1 MRCLPS
7 LQGHRQPL
15 PSSSMTIDTAIREP
29 ENFAKAWRQCL
40 QAEQATLKTQF
51 LADKNTPRLLK
62 EHSKLVDRLLRELWQ
77 NANIDPQ
84 VCLVAVG
91 GYGRGE
97 LFPSSDVDLLILLPE
112 NASAE
117 VNQSIESLIG
127 LFWDIGLAIGHSVR
141 DLKESAEEAAKDVTV
156 QTNLLEARYLTGSKS
171 LYRQFEQLRMG
182 MIDPHI
188 FFQAK
193 MLEQR
198 QRHARFNDTAYNLE
212 PNVKESPGGL
222 RDLQNVLW
230 ITRSLG
236 LGKDWTALCKAGLI
250 TPMEARQIRRH
261 EKHLQMLRIRLHYL
275 ANRRE
280 DRLIFDFQNDL
291 ARALGFVNTPRRRAS
306 EQLMNGFYSSAK
318 YISLMND
325 ILLQLLEE
333 RINPAKTATVSIN
346 SRFVSRHD
354 LLDIKS
360 ATILQKHPYSILE
373 SFLLLEQHQELKGMS
388 PNLLRTLHR
397 VKNLVNREFRQ
408 SKKNQALFIDI
419 LKQPVGVTHALRLMN
434 RYGILG
440 RYIPAF
446 GRIVGQM
453 QHDLFHVYT
462 VDEHILNVLRNLR
475 RFALRKF
482 DHEFPLCSKLFSEF
496 DKPHLL
502 YLGALFHDIAKGRG
516 GDHSTLGT
524 IDAKR
529 FCRQHGL
536 SKADGELVTWL
547 VESHL
552 TMSSVAQKSDLSDPA
567 VIEQFAQSI
576 GDERRLTAL
585 YLLTVADIRGTS
597 PKVWNAWK
605 AKLLENLFFA
615 TQRHLRGESAN
626 LVMEI
631 DLRQSLAKDK
641 LSYFGIK
648 PESYHDLW
656 EKLGKQYFLRYEA
669 QEIAW
674 HTRLLMPYKL
684 TKEVIVRARLSPA
697 GDGIQ
702 TMIYTSDRDDLFAH
716 ICGFFERAGYNIV
729 EARVYTTEHGYAL
742 NSFIVLDQNDKSI
755 SYRDLLNYFE
765 YELTQKLAANK
776 LPQSPVQGRISRQV
790 KHMPI
795 STSASIR
802 VARNTNH
809 HLLEIVAN
817 DRPGLLSKLASMFL
831 KHQVQLHNAKINTL
845 GNRAEDTF
853 VISGLGGGKLSEE
866 LVKKLQSDLL
876 HEL

>member
-1 MRCLPS
+1 MS
-7 LQGHRQPL
+7 TGAA
-15 PSSSMTIDTAIREP
+15 TREP
-29 ENFAKAWRQCL
+29 ENFAKAWRQRL
-40 QAEQATLKTQF
+40 QTEQAMLQTAF
-51 LADKNTPRLLK
+51 EADANTPRLLK
-62 EHSKLVDRLLRELWQ
+62 QHSKLVDSLLQDLWRS
-77 NANIDPQ
+77 ANISHEI
-84 VCLVAVG
+84 CLIAVG

-97 LFPSSDVDLLILLPE
+97 LFPYSDVDLLILLPQ

-117 VNQSIESLIG
+117 LNQSIEGLIG
-127 LFWDIGLAIGHSVR
+127 LFWDIGLAVGHSVR
-141 DLKESAEEAAKDVTV
+141 DLQECAHEASKDATV
-156 QTNLLEARYLTGSKS
+156 QTNLLEARYLTGSKN
-171 LYRQFEQLRMG
+171 LYQQFEKLMADL
-182 MIDPHI
+182 INPAS

-236 LGKDWTALCKAGLI
+236 LGKDWTALTKAGLI
-250 TPMEARQIRRH
+250 SQTEARQIRRH
-261 EKHLQMLRIRLHYL
+261 EKHLQMLRVRLHYL
-275 ANRRE
+275 AKRRE

-291 ARALGFVNTPRRRAS
+291 AKALGFVNTPRRRAS

-318 YISLMND
+318 FISLMND

-333 RINPAKTATVSIN
+333 RIYPTQTSAIPIN
-346 SRFVSRHD
+346 SRFEARHN

-360 ATILQKHPYSILE
+360 ATILQREPSSILE

-408 SKKNQALFIDI
+408 SEKNKALFINI
-419 LKQPVGVTHALRLMN
+419 LKEPVGVTHALRLMN

-475 RFALRKF
+475 RFALSKF
-482 DHEFPLCSKLFSEF
+482 DHEFPLCSKLFSAF

-524 IDAKR
+524 VDARK

-536 SKADGELVTWL
+536 PKTDGELVAWL

-567 VIEQFAQSI
+567 VIENFAKLMAN
-576 GDERRLTAL
+576 ERRLTAL

-615 TQRHLRGESAN
+615 TQRYLRGETAN
-626 LVMEI
+626 VAMEV
-631 DLRQSLAKDK
+631 DLRQSQAREK
-641 LSYFGIK
+641 LSYYGIK
-648 PESYHDLW
+648 PESYQDLW
-656 EKLGKQYFLRYEA
+656 EKFGKLYFLRYEA

-674 HTRLLMPYKL
+674 HTRLLMPHKS
-684 TKEVIVRARLSPA
+684 TQEVVVRARLSPA

-716 ICGFFERAGYNIV
+716 ICGFFERTGYNIV
-729 EARVYTTEHGYAL
+729 EARVYTTAHGYAL

-755 SYRDLLNYFE
+755 SYRSLLNYFE
-765 YELTQKLAANK
+765 YELTQRLAEK
-776 LPQSPVQGRISRQV
+776 SLPQNPVQGRVSRQV

-795 STSASIR
+795 SAMVTYKEDINS
-802 VARNTNH
+802 NNH
-809 HLLEIVAN
+809 TLEVIAN

-831 KHQVQLHNAKINTL
+831 KHQVHLHNAKINTL

-853 VISGLGGGKLSEE
+853 VISGPASSKLSEDT
-866 LVKKLQSDLL
+866 LKKLEEDLL
-876 HEL
+876 HSL

>member
-1 MRCLPS
+1 MS
-7 LQGHRQPL
+7 AK
-15 PSSSMTIDTAIREP
+15 SAIRES
-29 ENFAKAWRQCL
+29 EHFAKVWRRRL
-40 QAEQATLKTQF
+40 QAEQAKLRENFSTNANTQ
-51 LADKNTPRLLK
+51 RLLK
-62 EHSKLVDRLLRELWQ
+62 EHCKLVDMLLQDLWLS
-77 NANIDPQ
+77 ANISPEA
-84 VCLVAVG
+84 CLIAVG

-97 LFPSSDVDLLILLPE
+97 LFPYSDVDLLILLPE

-117 VNQSIESLIG
+117 LNQSIESLIG
-127 LFWDIGLAIGHSVR
+127 LFWDIGLAVGHSVR
-141 DLKESAEEAAKDVTV
+141 NLRECAEEASKDATV
-156 QTNLLEARYLTGSKS
+156 QTNLLEARYLTGNKR
-171 LYRQFEQLRMG
+171 LYQRFEDLLLGLIEPVQFY
-182 MIDPHI
+182 
-188 FFQAK
+188 QAK
-193 MLEQR
+193 MHEQR

-222 RDLQNVLW
+222 RDLQNILW
-230 ITRSLG
+230 ISRSMG
-236 LGKDWTALCKAGLI
+236 LGKDWSSLAKAGLI
-250 TPMEARQIRRH
+250 STTEARQIRRH
-261 EKHLQMLRIRLHYL
+261 EKHLQMLRVRLHYL

-291 ARALGFVNTPRRRAS
+291 AKSLGFVNTPRRRAS
-306 EQLMNGFYSSAK
+306 EQLMYGFYNSAK

-325 ILLQLLEE
+325 VLLQLLEE
-333 RINPAKTATVSIN
+333 RINPTNTTPVPIN
-346 SRFVSRHD
+346 SRFEARHD
-354 LLDIKS
+354 LLEIKS
-360 ATILQKHPYSILE
+360 ATLLQRDPSTILE
-373 SFLLLEQHQELKGMS
+373 SFLLLERHQELKGMS

-408 SKKNQALFIDI
+408 SEKNKALFLDI
-419 LKQPVGVTHALRLMN
+419 LKEPVGVTHALRLMN

-446 GRIVGQM
+446 GRITGQM

-524 IDAKR
+524 VDARK

-536 SKADGELVTWL
+536 PKADGELVAWL

-567 VIEQFAQSI
+567 VIAHFAKLM

-605 AKLLENLFFA
+605 AKLLENLYFT
-615 TQRHLRGESAN
+615 TQRYLRGDSAN
-626 LVMEI
+626 VELEI
-631 DLRQSLAKDK
+631 ELRQSQAKEK
-641 LSYFGIK
+641 LSYYGIK
-648 PESYHDLW
+648 YESYEDFW
-656 EKLGKQYFLRYEA
+656 TKLGKQYFLRYEA

-674 HTRLLMPYKL
+674 HTRLLMPHVQ
-684 TKEVIVRARLSPA
+684 TSGVVVRARLSPA

-702 TMIYTSDRDDLFAH
+702 TMIYTGDRDDLFAH
-716 ICGFFERAGYNIV
+716 ICSFFERVGYNIV
-729 EARVYTTEHGYAL
+729 EARVYTTSHGYAL
-742 NSFIVLDQNDKSI
+742 NSFIVLDQNDESI
-755 SYRDLLNYFE
+755 SYRSLLNYFE
-765 YELTQKLAANK
+765 YELTQKLSEK
-776 LPQSPVQGRISRQV
+776 TLPQAPVQGRVSRQV

-795 STSASIR
+795 AATVNIKPDI
-802 VARNTNH
+802 NPNNH
-809 HLLEIVAN
+809 ILEIVAN
-817 DRPGLLSKLASMFL
+817 DRPGLLSKIAAAFL
-831 KHQVQLHNAKINTL
+831 QQKVHLHNAKINTL

-853 VISGLGGGKLSEE
+853 VISGPSGRKLDAQVVERLQAQLLGE
-866 LVKKLQSDLL
+866 L
-876 HEL
+876 

>member
-1 MRCLPS
+1 M
-7 LQGHRQPL
+7 
-15 PSSSMTIDTAIREP
+15 SSKSAIREP
-29 ENFAKAWRQCL
+29 EHFAKVWRQRL
-40 QAEQATLKTQF
+40 QAEQAKLRENFSANANTQ
-51 LADKNTPRLLK
+51 RLLK
-62 EHSKLVDRLLRELWQ
+62 EHCKLVDMLLQDLWLS
-77 NANIDPQ
+77 ANISPEAS
-84 VCLVAVG
+84 LIAVG

-97 LFPSSDVDLLILLPE
+97 LFPYSDVDLLILLPD
-112 NASAE
+112 NASNE
-117 VNQSIESLIG
+117 LNQSIESLIG
-127 LFWDIGLAIGHSVR
+127 MFWDIGLAVGHSVR
-141 DLKESAEEAAKDVTV
+141 NLQECAEEASKDATV
-156 QTNLLEARYLTGSKS
+156 QTNLLEARYLTGSKR
-171 LYRQFEQLRMG
+171 LYQQFEGLLQGL
-182 MIDPHI
+182 IDPVQ
-188 FFQAK
+188 FYDAK
-193 MLEQR
+193 MQEQR

-230 ITRSLG
+230 ISRSQG
-236 LGKDWTALCKAGLI
+236 LGKDWTSLAKAGLI
-250 TPMEARQIRRH
+250 SLTEARQIRRH
-261 EKHLQMLRIRLHYL
+261 EKHLQMLRVRLHYL

-291 ARALGFVNTPRRRAS
+291 AKSLGFVNTTRRRAS
-306 EQLMNGFYSSAK
+306 EQLMYGFYNSAK

-325 ILLQLLEE
+325 VLLQLLEGC
-333 RINPAKTATVSIN
+333 INPTNTKAVAIN
-346 SRFVSRHD
+346 SRFEARHD

-360 ATILQKHPYSILE
+360 ATLLQRDPSTILE
-373 SFLLLEQHQELKGMS
+373 SFLLLERHQELKGMS

-408 SKKNQALFIDI
+408 SDKNKALFLDI
-419 LKQPVGVTHALRLMN
+419 LKEPVGVTHALRLMN

-446 GRIVGQM
+446 GRITGQM

-524 IDAKR
+524 VDARK

-536 SKADGELVTWL
+536 PKADGELVAWL

-567 VIEQFAQSI
+567 VIAHFAKLM

-605 AKLLENLFFA
+605 AKLLENLYFT
-615 TQRHLRGESAN
+615 TQRYLRGDSAN
-626 LVMEI
+626 VELEI
-631 DLRQSLAKDK
+631 ELRQSQAREK
-641 LSYFGIK
+641 LSYYGIK
-648 PESYHDLW
+648 HESYEDFW
-656 EKLGKQYFLRYEA
+656 SKLGKQYFLRYEA

-674 HTRLLMPYKL
+674 HTRVLMPHIQ
-684 TKEVIVRARLSPA
+684 TSGVIVRARLSPA

-702 TMIYTSDRDDLFAH
+702 TMIYTNDRDDLFAH
-716 ICGFFERAGYNIV
+716 ICSFFERVGYNIV
-729 EARVYTTEHGYAL
+729 EARVYTTSHGYAL

-755 SYRDLLNYFE
+755 SYRNLLNYFE
-765 YELTQKLAANK
+765 YELTHKLSEK
-776 LPQSPVQGRISRQV
+776 TLPQAPVQGRISRQV

-795 STSASIR
+795 AASVNIKSDI
-802 VARNTNH
+802 NPNN

-817 DRPGLLSKLASMFL
+817 DRPGLLSKIAAAFL
-831 KHQVQLHNAKINTL
+831 QQKVHLHNAKINTL

-853 VISGLGGGKLSEE
+853 VISGPSG
-866 LVKKLQSDLL
+866 KKLGDQVVERLQTQLLGDL
-876 HEL
+876 